1 MDIRVYDLVKSQT
14 IVKLKCAKHFMWNVS
29 SKIDTSENAVSL
41 IRDLFNP
48 DEMAEERMWI
58 VAVDTKLRPKAVFEL
73 SHGGYD
79 TTLTHGPNIFVRVLL
94 SGCQRFILL
103 HNHPSGDVMPSN
115 IDMDFDTR
123 IKECCNILGLDLL
136 DNIILGE
143 DGFYYT
149 IGGKKI
155 KRVE

>member
-14 IVKLKCAKHFMWNVS
+14 IVKLKCTKHFMWNVS

-58 VAVDTKLRPKAVFEL
+58 AAVDTKLRPKAVFEL

-79 TTLTHGPNIFVRVLL
+79 TTPTPSPNIFVRVLL

-103 HNHPSGDVMPSN
+103 HNHPSGDVTPSN
-115 IDMDFDTR
+115 LDLDFDTR
-123 IKECCNILGLDLL
+123 IKEGCNILGLELL

-149 IGGKKI
+149 IGGEEI
-155 KRVE
+155 KRVK

>member
-14 IVKLKCAKHFMWNVS
+14 IVKLKCIKHFMWNVS

-58 VAVDTKLRPKAVFEL
+58 AAVDTKLRPKAVFEL

-79 TTLTHGPNIFVRVLL
+79 TTPTHGPNIFVRVLL

-103 HNHPSGDVMPSN
+103 HNHPSGDVTPSN
-115 IDMDFDTR
+115 LDLDFDTR
-123 IKECCNILGLDLL
+123 IKEGGNLLGLELM
-136 DNIILGE
+136 DNIIIGE

-149 IGGKKI
+149 IGGEKI
-155 KRVE
+155 KRVK

>member
-14 IVKLKCAKHFMWNVS
+14 IVKLKCINRFKWLVS
-29 SKIDTSENAVSL
+29 PNLDTAEKVVTL

-73 SHGGYD
+73 SHGDYD
-79 TTLTHGPNIFVRVLL
+79 TTPTPGPNIFVRVLL

-103 HNHPSGDVMPSN
+103 HNHPSGDVTPSN
-115 IDMDFDTR
+115 LDLDCDIR
-123 IKECCNILGLDLL
+123 IKDCCNLLGLDLL

-149 IGGKKI
+149 IDGKKI